1 MYDIFDDETIQHY
14 RNRRQI
20 STGRQQLPT
29 HPLKP
34 STKASNHLINRAEI
48 GPRKETLPK
57 AQRPPP
63 PPQSS
68 KMICVVEA
76 KVFHTKPIIGH
87 WSKQEQEQILFVGS
101 KITAVAALSCDHS
114 KLAGE
119 EQNFVKIDRSS
130 IQACQKKSQN
140 TAHNISFPE
149 NFAGLPSG
157 HHFVPLEHHLGSM
170 QTTLGNH
177 FSQNGQNF
185 GTLAEQ
191 LNITETNSMV
201 FETTLG
207 QL

>member
-1 MYDIFDDETIQHY
+1 MQPCVAIYILSRFTHFFRKFFWPKQPSPQH
-14 RNRRQI
+14 
-20 STGRQQLPT
+20 
-29 HPLKP
+29 
-34 STKASNHLINRAEI
+34 
-48 GPRKETLPK
+48 
-57 AQRPPP
+57 
-63 PPQSS
+63 
-68 KMICVVEA
+68 
-76 KVFHTKPIIGH
+76 HTFFACMGKPIIGH
-87 WSKQEQEQILFVGS
+87 WSEQEQEQILFVGS
-101 KITAVAALSCDHS
+101 KIIAVAALSCDHS

-119 EQNFVKIDRSS
+119 EQNFVKIDLSS

-140 TAHNISFPE
+140 TARNISFSE
-149 NFAGLPSG
+149 KFAGLPSG
-157 HHFVPLEHHLGSM
+157 HLFVPLEHHLGSM